1 MLACAYSYA
10 YTYGIF
16 VKNTE
21 HGTGGRKA
29 RHDSILVENYCPE
42 KKQSTH
48 SHKQKKNL
56 TKHHDNQHNICSTP
70 NKQQSKHTH
79 RGKNNLTKHH
89 DNQHNTC
96 SISSCHPFPLD
107 SFLPASQPKLP
118 SPYSLLQFPLS
129 KFPLR
134 MFFCRRRFF
143 HR

>member
-70 NKQQSKHTH
+70 IIFVQHQTSSNQNTHTEEKTILQSITI
-79 RGKNNLTKHH
+79 
-89 DNQHNTC
+89 
-96 SISSCHPFPLD
+96 ISTILV
-107 SFLPASQPKLP
+107 Q
-118 SPYSLLQFPLS
+118 
-129 KFPLR
+129 
-134 MFFCRRRFF
+134 
-143 HR
+143 

>member
-48 SHKQKKNL
+48 SHKQKKILQNI
-56 TKHHDNQHNICSTP
+56 TTISIIFVQH
-70 NKQQSKHTH
+70 Q
-79 RGKNNLTKHH
+79 
-89 DNQHNTC
+89 
-96 SISSCHPFPLD
+96 
-107 SFLPASQPKLP
+107 
-118 SPYSLLQFPLS
+118 
-129 KFPLR
+129 
-134 MFFCRRRFF
+134 
-143 HR
+143 